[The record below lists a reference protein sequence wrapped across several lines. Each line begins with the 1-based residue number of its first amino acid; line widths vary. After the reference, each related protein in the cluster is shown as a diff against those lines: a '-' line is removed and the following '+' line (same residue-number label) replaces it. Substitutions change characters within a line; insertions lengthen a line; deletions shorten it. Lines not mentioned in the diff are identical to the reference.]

1 MRKDSFPTSLDA
13 RFVTHDQRPVP
24 APSAP
29 APVLRY
35 MDIALIAA
43 LAFVVV
49 ALIS

>member
-1 MRKDSFPTSLDA
+1 MQYKHRVPLTLDKHFA
-13 RFVTHDQRPVP
+13 PYEPPVP
-24 APSAP
+24 VHAP